1 MIGKVDPDDLAAFVL
16 SRTGAPDPAVVQ
28 GPAYGEDTAALD
40 LGDETLVLNSDPISL
55 AVDRV
60 GTLGVNV
67 ACNDVAASGAR
78 PRWLN
83 NVIFLPSSA
92 DERTLDRITRQL
104 DEAATALDVA
114 IVGGHSEFAPEVSRP
129 VLVLTALGLTDRYV
143 PTGGAEPGDAIVLTK
158 SAGVEATAIVA
169 SDFGDRLDGVPG
181 DVVERG
187 LTYYDD
193 VSVVA
198 DAEIVGP
205 YARAMH
211 DPTEGGLV
219 DGLLELAVASE
230 VALSVDRDAVPIRE
244 ETRVL
249 CEAVGV
255 DPLRTFGSGAL
266 VAAVPPGDADEAVR
280 RLREAGVEATVV
292 GEARETD
299 RPRLELGG
307 ETFTEAIRDDMYAL
321 WE

>member
-1 MIGKVDPDDLAAFVL
+1 MIGKVDPNDLAAFVL
-16 SRTGAPDPAVVQ
+16 SRTGAPDPAVLQ

-40 LGDETLVLNSDPISL
+40 IGGQTLVLNSDPISL

-83 NVIFLPSSA
+83 NVIFLPPSA

-104 DEAATALDVA
+104 DEAATGLSVA
-114 IVGGHSEFAPEVSRP
+114 IVGGHSEFAPEVDRP
-129 VLVLTALGLTDRYV
+129 MLVLTALGLTDRYV

-169 SDFGDRLDGVPG
+169 SDFGDRLGDVPE

-187 LTYYDD
+187 LGYYEEM
-193 VSVVA
+193 SVVE
-198 DAEIVGP
+198 DAELIAP
-205 YARAMH
+205 DAHAMH

-219 DGLLELAVASE
+219 DGLLELAVASG
-230 VALSVDRDAVPIRE
+230 VALDVDREAVPVRE
-244 ETRVL
+244 ETRTL
-249 CEAVGV
+249 CAAVGV

-266 VAAVPPGDADEAVR
+266 VAAVPPGDADAVLARLDEADI
-280 RLREAGVEATVV
+280 EATVI
-292 GEARETD
+292 GEAREAE
-299 RPRLELGG
+299 RPRLELGE